1 MELLHGKELTEKI
14 IGCAI
19 EVHRILGPG
28 LLESAY
34 ELCLCQE
41 LKLQGIA
48 YERQVA
54 LPVFYKG
61 VLLDSGYV
69 MDIVVEQAVILELK
83 AIPRI
88 LPVHEAQLLSYLK
101 LSQYSIGL
109 LLNFNAPS
117 LVEGIRRRVL

>member
-1 MELLHGKELTEKI
+1 MDAVGEKELTERI

-41 LKLQGIA
+41 LKLQGIPF
-48 YERQVA
+48 ERQVA
-54 LPVFYKG
+54 LPIFYKN
-61 VLLDSGYV
+61 VQLEAGYV
-69 MDIVVEQAVILELK
+69 MDIVVANCVVLELK
-83 AIPRI
+83 AVPKI

-101 LSQYSIGL
+101 LSRYSVGL
-109 LLNFNAPS
+109 LLDFHAPT
-117 LVEGIRRRVL
+117 LVEGIRRRIL

>member
-1 MELLHGKELTEKI
+1 MEAVTGKELTEKI

-41 LKLQGIA
+41 LKLQGLS

-69 MDIVVEQAVILELK
+69 MDIVVAESVILELK
-83 AIPRI
+83 AIPKI

-101 LSQYSIGL
+101 LSQYSVGL